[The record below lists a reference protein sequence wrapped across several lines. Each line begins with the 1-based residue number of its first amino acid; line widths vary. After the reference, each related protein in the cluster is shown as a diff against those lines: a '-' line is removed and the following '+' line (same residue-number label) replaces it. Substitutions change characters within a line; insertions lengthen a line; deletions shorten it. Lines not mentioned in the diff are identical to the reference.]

1 MCFMVKQE
9 DAKPS
14 SSLEQQIKERANN
27 YAVDDSVYMLE
38 REMQKRKQY
47 ASDFDADQRQVEIQ
61 KELRVGN
68 YNGAKRMGIGR
79 KSLFS

>member
-9 DAKPS
+9 EAKPS

-47 ASDFDADQRQVEIQ
+47 ASDFGADQRQVEIQ
-61 KELRVGN
+61 QELRVGN
-68 YNGAKRMGIGR
+68 YGGAKRMGIGR
-79 KSLFS
+79 KSLLS

>member
-9 DAKPS
+9 EAKPS

-47 ASDFDADQRQVEIQ
+47 ASDFGADQRQVEIQ
-61 KELRVGN
+61 QELRKGN
-68 YNGAKRMGIGR
+68 YGGAKRMGIGR
-79 KSLFS
+79 KSLLS

>member
-9 DAKPS
+9 EAKPS

-47 ASDFDADQRQVEIQ
+47 ASDFNADQRQVEIQ
-61 KELRVGN
+61 EDLRTGN
-68 YNGAKRMGIGR
+68 YSGAKRMGIGR
-79 KSLFS
+79 KSLLG